1 MFPSMSSER
10 CGWVGWG
17 GTLSPLRIVNTEL
30 MNLTLEVVSANGAGM
45 GARRR
50 KVFGPEGG
58 AIGRSPEVDWVLPSP
73 HKYVSRHHASI
84 FSNEAGFYI
93 QAVADKPVG
102 INDPKSLLPPDA
114 PYLIK
119 NGDRIYIDEY
129 QILATVEA
137 PPSLERLFSGAG
149 RAHAIAA
156 PSALIPIDAVGM
168 EGDSVDPLDFLGGAG
183 RSASPPPLPPMASPS
198 ALHDAM
204 IFPPT
209 RRVESAP
216 LPPNTI
222 PPDWNVTSF
231 TPAES
236 RPAESLRAPPQ
247 PEPPRPR
254 PQLGVRPEPIP
265 ALQPDRRRAAAPV
278 VPAATAGPAPAVP
291 VGQRATERPIAPQ
304 QPASSNLDLT
314 ALLRAAGVDPATVP
328 PETVEVFG
336 KILKVA
342 VQGTIDTLRAR
353 DEMKSQFRLPV
364 TRVRQTDNNPLSF
377 VVDADEAINVL
388 LSRRSPAY
396 LGPVEA
402 FQRAYDDI
410 RAHQVALLVG
420 MRAGVESLMK
430 QLDPKELA
438 EDFDK
443 QAKRGRL
450 LGASPRSKYWELY
463 EAHFDQLRGDR
474 DDAFRRLFG
483 EEFAEAYERQ
493 IAALKAKRTG
503 KGD

>member
-1 MFPSMSSER
+1 
-10 CGWVGWG
+10 
-17 GTLSPLRIVNTEL
+17 
-30 MNLTLEVVSANGAGM
+30 MNLTLEVVSANGAAM
-45 GARRR
+45 GGSRR
-50 KVFGPEGG
+50 KMFGPEGG

-73 HKYVSRHHASI
+73 RKYVSRHHATI

-93 QAVADKPVG
+93 QAEADKPVG

-129 QILATVEA
+129 QILATVA
-137 PPSLERLFSGAG
+137 AAPSLERLLGGAG
-149 RAHAIAA
+149 RAYAMAA
-156 PSALIPIDAVGM
+156 PSALIPNDAVGM

-183 RSASPPPLPPMASPS
+183 GNAGLPPLPPMASPS
-198 ALHDAM
+198 ALQDA
-204 IFPPT
+204 IVLPPT
-209 RRVESAP
+209 RPAGPAP
-216 LPPNTI
+216 LPPNTL
-222 PPDWNVTSF
+222 PPDWNVTAF

-236 RPAESLRAPPQ
+236 RPVESVPAPPQ

-254 PQLGVRPEPIP
+254 PLPGVRTEPMPE
-265 ALQPDRRRAAAPV
+265 RRRAAPPV
-278 VPAATAGPAPAVP
+278 VPAATPGPAPGAP
-291 VGQRATERPIAPQ
+291 ISRRATEKPVASQ
-304 QPASSNLDLT
+304 QSASSSLDLA

-443 QAKRGRL
+443 QAKRSRL